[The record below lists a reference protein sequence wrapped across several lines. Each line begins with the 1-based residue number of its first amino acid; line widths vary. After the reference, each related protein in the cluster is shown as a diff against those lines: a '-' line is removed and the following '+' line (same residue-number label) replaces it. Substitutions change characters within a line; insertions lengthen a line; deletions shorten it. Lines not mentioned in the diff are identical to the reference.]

1 MFYINFEKENKKDF
15 EFLLFWMKTITIRD
29 FDLSLTIFS
38 MQNAGIGRNLI
49 HEEDLSLVSGWIP
62 TRNCCYHC
70 LFSTPKE
77 NKKKGKLEN
86 L

>member
-49 HEEDLSLVSGWIP
+49 HEEDLSLVSG
-62 TRNCCYHC
+62 
-70 LFSTPKE
+70 
-77 NKKKGKLEN
+77 
-86 L
+86 